1 VSTDAPAPADLAK
14 LHQISRTNKRILLVS
29 AGTVASRAL
38 VKFAQLG
45 FLVVAARLLS
55 VHEFASYSYLLLLAI
70 TFSML
75 AETGVGLAASRE
87 ISAGRRQAADAFW
100 SGAPLIGIA
109 ALAGGLVAL
118 SFGLVDSTPGSAGTA
133 LLLTCGF
140 VVANTLLNFATTTL
154 RGVGKQVYEAGL
166 QAVGAVAFPAAAVI
180 GLVLGAGPV
189 ELLGILFAKEALSLV
204 AAMVGLR
211 ADIGRPRRLTPDLW
225 RRLIRVGIQLG
236 VASTALAL
244 VTRIP
249 TFVLG
254 NSGTTEDLAWFS
266 ASQRLA
272 DAVLVLAT
280 TAGFALLPSL
290 TFLFEHEPARAWTF
304 LSRMLG
310 TAIVGGALV
319 GLVSVLFASDIVTAM
334 FGSTFDAATESTRVL
349 MAATPAY
356 AVIGIGWYGLVA
368 LGREWPL
375 VSVAGAS
382 ALLALILSLA
392 LVPDGGDE
400 GAAVAYV
407 ISLGVMAAAL
417 LAVLVT
423 ARRTRRSA

>member
-1 VSTDAPAPADLAK
+1 
-14 LHQISRTNKRILLVS
+14 
-29 AGTVASRAL
+29 
-38 VKFAQLG
+38 
-45 FLVVAARLLS
+45 
-55 VHEFASYSYLLLLAI
+55 
-70 TFSML
+70 
-75 AETGVGLAASRE
+75 
-87 ISAGRRQAADAFW
+87 
-100 SGAPLIGIA
+100 
-109 ALAGGLVAL
+109 
-118 SFGLVDSTPGSAGTA
+118 
-133 LLLTCGF
+133 
-140 VVANTLLNFATTTL
+140 VVANTLFNFATTTL
-154 RGVGKQVYEAGL
+154 RGVGKQVYEAVL
-166 QAVGAVAFPAAAVI
+166 QAVGAVAFPVAAVI
-180 GLVLGAGPV
+180 GLALGAGPV

-225 RRLIRVGIQLG
+225 RRLVRVGIQLG
-236 VASTALAL
+236 LASTALAL

-290 TFLFEHEPARAWTF
+290 TLLFETEPARAWTF
-304 LSRMLG
+304 LSRTLG
-310 TAIVGGALV
+310 TAIVGGAVIAFL
-319 GLVSVLFASDIVTAM
+319 SVLFASDIVTAM
-334 FGSTFDAATESTRVL
+334 FGSTFDAAAESTRVL

-375 VSVAGAS
+375 VLVAGAS
-382 ALLALILSLA
+382 ALLALMLSLV
-392 LVPDGGDE
+392 LVPDGGDK

-417 LAVLVT
+417 LAVLVA